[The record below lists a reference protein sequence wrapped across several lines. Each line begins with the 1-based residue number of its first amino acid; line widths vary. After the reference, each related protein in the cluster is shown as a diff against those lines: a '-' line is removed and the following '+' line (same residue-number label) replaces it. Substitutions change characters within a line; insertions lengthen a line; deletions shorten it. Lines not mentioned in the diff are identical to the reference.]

1 MADER
6 AFGSRASSSSS
17 HLEELALSI
26 AKSFGDECISRDLA
40 EGVKALFPDAEFVR
54 VSLRSGTGLFVTD
67 NLLQEGYSMISLVS
81 LKNSLSA
88 HCMKLGSMLELKIP
102 DGFAYECDQEDKA
115 RVIGIAP
122 APVPCDRNDSPEHFI
137 GTLIVGMRTSQLD
150 EVTMD
155 RIQSLGD
162 ALGESLLTVGVSN
175 VSHLAH
181 LLSIRDQDSQF
192 IGAEEALQDL
202 PLDVPRPCCLMNSSE
217 DSGLETAIDLGLDAE
232 EQESSDDEFSLMKQD
247 PEELNDNAREE
258 SANLD
263 QGEKA
268 PPSSYG
274 VEGRASGGNGAEDAC
289 CSQGSLDV
297 DLSEGHHAI
306 KGKDRSN
313 GEFLPDVT
321 SVRVFGTSL
330 VFTVGLL
337 GAIWAS
343 ASAPT
348 ASSVLPLIA
357 ALLSLG
363 SSASMLFAKKSWFGA
378 QADVYMAAFCLLTFF
393 PSIMDIIG
401 SQDDVAAL
409 KRDVL
414 RCLLIFESTLFLCL
428 VRRQVS
434 HVAHLGACLSLT
446 AAVLASG

>member
-1 MADER
+1 MAEER
-6 AFGSRASSSSS
+6 ALGSGVSSSSS
-17 HLEELALSI
+17 HLEDLALSI
-26 AKSFGDECISRDLA
+26 AKCFGDECISKDLA
-40 EGVKALFPDAEFVR
+40 EGVKALFPGAEFVR

-67 NLLQEGYSMISLVS
+67 NLLQEGYSMINLVS

-88 HCMKLGSMLELKIP
+88 HCMKLGSLLELKIP

-122 APVPCDRNDSPEHFI
+122 APVPSDRTGSGEHYI
-137 GTLIVGMRTSQLD
+137 GTLIVGMTTTQLD

-162 ALGESLLTVGVSN
+162 ALGESLMTVGVSN

-217 DSGLETAIDLGLDAE
+217 DSGLETAIDVGVDAE

-247 PEELNDNAREE
+247 SEDVNDSAREE
-258 SANLD
+258 TADLD
-263 QGEKA
+263 QGERTS
-268 PPSSYG
+268 PPSYG
-274 VEGRASGGNGAEDAC
+274 VGARGGNGAEDAC
-289 CSQGSLDV
+289 CSKAALDV
-297 DLSEGHHAI
+297 DPEESHHTYNA
-306 KGKDRSN
+306 KGKFYGDS
-313 GEFLPDVT
+313 LPDVT

-330 VFTVGLL
+330 VFTIGLL
-337 GAIWAS
+337 GAMCAS

-363 SSASMLFAKKSWFGA
+363 SSSSMLFAKKSWFGA
-378 QADVYMAAFCLLTFF
+378 QADVYIAAFCLLTFF

>member
-6 AFGSRASSSSS
+6 ALGSRASSSSS

-67 NLLQEGYSMISLVS
+67 NLLQEGYSMINLVS

-122 APVPCDRNDSPEHFI
+122 APVPSDRTGSVEHFI
-137 GTLIVGMRTSQLD
+137 GTLIVGMKTTQLD

-217 DSGLETAIDLGLDAE
+217 DSGLETAIDVGVDAE
-232 EQESSDDEFSLMKQD
+232 EQSSDDEFSLMKED
-247 PEELNDNAREE
+247 SADVNDSAREE
-258 SANLD
+258 TADLD
-263 QGEKA
+263 QGERTSS
-268 PPSSYG
+268 PSYG
-274 VEGRASGGNGAEDAC
+274 VGASGGNGAEDAC
-289 CSQGSLDV
+289 CSKATLDV
-297 DLSEGHHAI
+297 DPVESHHACNA
-306 KGKDRSN
+306 KGDFYGDS
-313 GEFLPDVT
+313 LPDVT

-330 VFTVGLL
+330 VFTIGLL
-337 GAIWAS
+337 GAMWAS

-363 SSASMLFAKKSWFGA
+363 SSASMLLAKKSWIGA
-378 QADVYMAAFCLLTFF
+378 QADVYIAAFCLLTFF